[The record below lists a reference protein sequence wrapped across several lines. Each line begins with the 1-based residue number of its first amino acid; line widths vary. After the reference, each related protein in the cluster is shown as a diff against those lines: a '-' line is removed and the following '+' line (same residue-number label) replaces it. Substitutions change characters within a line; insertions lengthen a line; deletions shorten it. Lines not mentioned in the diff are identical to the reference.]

1 MWLIMADK
9 IHEIN
14 VLLYGHCDGVPKRYF
29 ATNVVSPQH
38 KAGFINADLVSCNIT
53 LQLCI
58 TIIARNA
65 VLKRLM
71 TTRALAR
78 LLCA

>member
-1 MWLIMADK
+1 MS
-9 IHEIN
+9 
-14 VLLYGHCDGVPKRYF
+14 YF
-29 ATNVVSPQH
+29 TVIVTAYRSDILRQTLFPQH